1 MDSDLQ
7 AITISINNSS
17 ETVLLLNI
25 YNEKSQEEDSDIWTV
40 ERKLKDI
47 QLFSKSII
55 CGDFNAHHLWWNSEV
70 EHSIRAT
77 NLTQWLES
85 QDCELL
91 NNPDEFTYTNHS
103 GISSSV
109 IDLTFTTSAML
120 AFVKNWQIDEE
131 MTTGSDHEVIHFTIS
146 TKEAEMVESPLNP
159 SYNTVK
165 ADWTNFAKQLCQNS
179 EKILNLANNSNSSL
193 THLENIA
200 ISFRNLIADAANQHI
215 PK

>member
-1 MDSDLQ
+1 
-7 AITISINNSS
+7 
-17 ETVLLLNI
+17 
-25 YNEKSQEEDSDIWTV
+25 
-40 ERKLKDI
+40 
-47 QLFSKSII
+47 
-55 CGDFNAHHLWWNSEV
+55 
-70 EHSIRAT
+70 
-77 NLTQWLES
+77 LTQWLES

-91 NNPDEFTYTNHS
+91 NNSDEFTYTNHS
-103 GISSSV
+103 GIFSSV

-131 MTTGSDHEVIHFTIS
+131 MTTESDHEVIHFTIS
-146 TKEAEMVESPLNP
+146 TKEAEMVESSLNS
-159 SYNTVK
+159 SYNTAK

-215 PK
+215 PKQKPFIKAKVWWHDDLNALRKSMSLAKRN